1 MDMWMKVL
9 SAIALGAM
17 LIALV
22 PRAKAMLE
30 RSPQAGASDWQAALL
45 PIAGVVALV
54 AILMAL
60 V

>member
-1 MDMWMKVL
+1 MDLWMKVL
-9 SAIALGAM
+9 SAVALGAM
-17 LIALV
+17 FAALL
-22 PRAKAMLE
+22 PRAKTMLE
-30 RSPQAGASDWQAALL
+30 RSPQAGPGDWRSALL